1 MNLAFMGLCHI
12 PPQLKKKL
20 KKKLKLKKGE
30 KGRKK
35 MAEKNFNH
43 FKKKHKTKLLGH

>member
-20 KKKLKLKKGE
+20 KKKLKKGE

-35 MAEKNFNH
+35 MAEKKFQP
-43 FKKKHKTKLLGH
+43 FKKNHEAKLLGH